1 VQHVVAAAVYSA
13 GHKVRDIAL
22 DEGRDWASK
31 PGHFAWIGLHDP
43 GAEELRLLQ
52 Q

>member
-1 VQHVVAAAVYSA
+1 MQHVVAAAVYSA
-13 GHKVRDIAL
+13 GHKIRDITL
-22 DEGRDWASK
+22 DEGRHWSRQ

-52 Q
+52 